1 MQSYGEKDPHT
12 CIVHHKIPIHIFQCY
27 ILHFLIA
34 YNIIDFII
42 SSCYTPLINTEEL
55 MKRTIIAILI
65 IMLAFTF
72 SLSARS
78 FAPFLETEQ
87 GTIALLHH
95 TYQNGNAYD
104 PAREFDFI
112 AQGGQDNIYPFSR
125 YTVGATV
132 NEKHRVWF
140 TYQPLR
146 LETAVNFQDE
156 VKIGNQTFTP
166 SGVSPGIPM
175 ELTYSFPFYRGTYTY
190 DLLGKYEQAY
200 LGVGLALQ
208 IRNASIQFKAVDG
221 SALYVGQNVG
231 LVPALAIYSEYRF
244 PFGLTLS
251 ADIAGSYANLAYING
266 ADYAFEGSILDAS
279 LRMSYAV
286 QEDLSLF
293 ANARFFGGT
302 SNGTSKAGGETWTE
316 SEQKYT
322 KNNIASLTFSA
333 GLTYQ
338 L

>member
-1 MQSYGEKDPHT
+1 
-12 CIVHHKIPIHIFQCY
+12 
-27 ILHFLIA
+27 
-34 YNIIDFII
+34 
-42 SSCYTPLINTEEL
+42 
-55 MKRTIIAILI
+55 MKRILPTILI
-65 IMLAFTF
+65 VMSIFSF
-72 SLSARS
+72 SLSANS
-78 FAPFLETEQ
+78 FAPFIETEQ

-95 TYQNGNAYD
+95 TYQNGNSYD

-146 LETAVNFQDE
+146 LETAVNFQEE
-156 VKIGNQTFTP
+156 VNIGDQKFAAGNTP
-166 SGVSPGIPM
+166 QAM

-190 DLLGKYEQAY
+190 DLLGKYEEAY

-208 IRNASIQFKAVDG
+208 IRNASIQFKSVDG
-221 SALYVGQNVG
+221 TKLYVGQNVG

-266 ADYAFEGSILDAS
+266 ADYEFEGSILDAS

-302 SNGTSKAGGETWTE
+302 SNGSSEAGGETWTE
-316 SEQKYT
+316 SKQKYT